1 MTFGDSVSTC
11 LRKYVDFNGRASR
24 SEYWWFFLFGVL
36 LDLGASML
44 SATTG
49 TRVFFVLSS
58 IAVWVPLLTVAVR
71 RLHDAGMS
79 GWWWFTTFIPI
90 VGLIVLAYLLVQR
103 PQPWDNKYGAFVGEQ
118 VLRSPAPA
126 PQSPV
131 PPASMRSRLDG
142 SGTP

>member
-1 MTFGDSVSTC
+1 V
-11 LRKYVDFNGRASR
+11 A
-24 SEYWWFFLFGVL
+24 L
-36 LDLGASML
+36 LA
-44 SATTG
+44 A
-49 TRVFFVLSS
+49 
-58 IAVWVPLLTVAVR
+58 AVR

-103 PQPWDNKYGAFVGEQ
+103 PQRWDNKYGAYVGEQ